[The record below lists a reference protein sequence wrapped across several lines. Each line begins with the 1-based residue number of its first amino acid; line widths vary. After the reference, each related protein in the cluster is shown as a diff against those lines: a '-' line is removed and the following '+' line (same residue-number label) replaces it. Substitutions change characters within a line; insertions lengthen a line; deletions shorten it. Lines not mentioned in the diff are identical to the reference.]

1 LIEWQDGDLRLFSD
15 WNDIRPTAQQQLQ
28 DADVAIVT
36 SYCPD
41 AIAATECVLES
52 NVRLRVFYDLDTPV
66 TLDCVECGRTVAY
79 LGPRGL
85 QDYDLVLSYT
95 GGQAL
100 KALRDRLGARRV
112 APLYGS
118 VDPAAHRRVVHDAR
132 FTADFSYLGTYAEDR
147 QAAVEELLIAPARR
161 LPEQRFLIGGA
172 QYPENFPWTDN
183 IFFVR
188 HLDPSL
194 HSAFY
199 SSSRMT
205 LNVTRGAMKQM
216 GYCPSG
222 RLFEAAAC
230 GTPILSDAW
239 EGLDLFFA
247 PGSEIIVAKNSDD
260 VVGAME
266 LPDEVL
272 QRIARRAF
280 ERTLDEHTAEHR
292 ARYLES
298 VLENSRDAADE
309 RPTAAVRPGV
319 ALMET

>member
-1 LIEWQDGDLRLFSD
+1 
-15 WNDIRPTAQQQLQ
+15 
-28 DADVAIVT
+28 
-36 SYCPD
+36 
-41 AIAATECVLES
+41 
-52 NVRLRVFYDLDTPV
+52 
-66 TLDCVECGRTVAY
+66 
-79 LGPRGL
+79 
-85 QDYDLVLSYT
+85 
-95 GGQAL
+95 
-100 KALRDRLGARRV
+100 
-112 APLYGS
+112 
-118 VDPAAHRRVVHDAR
+118 
-132 FTADFSYLGTYAEDR
+132 
-147 QAAVEELLIAPARR
+147 LLIAPARR

-247 PGSEIIVAKNSDD
+247 PGSEIIVVKNSDD

-266 LPDEVL
+266 LPDDLL
-272 QRIARRAF
+272 QRIAQRAF

-298 VLENSRDAADE
+298 VLENSRNE
-309 RPTAAVRPGV
+309 RPTATASPSV
-319 ALMET
+319 ALMEN